1 MIDKIYNC
9 PSCGAPITD
18 NKCPYCG
25 CVIHDFATIDM
36 HHPGWVRIKVNDHIV
51 VTKAYVESASFSSY
65 VQDDYMGRYIDGRMA
80 PFEMRSVMKIDMT
93 LVADGD
99 IKVVPQEHP
108 YEEGGD
114 YFDL

>member
-1 MIDKIYNC
+1 MYNC

-25 CVIHDFATIDM
+25 CVIHDFATIDIE
-36 HHPGWVRIKVNDHIV
+36 HPGWIRIKLNGQIV
-51 VTKAYVESASFSSY
+51 ITRAYVQCASFS
-65 VQDDYMGRYIDGRMA
+65 VHDDFGSCYRDIDGRIHA
-80 PFEMRSVMKIDMT
+80 FKTKPVAEIEMT
-93 LVADGD
+93 LVTDGE

-114 YFDL
+114 YLDL